1 MNNSESNIN
10 TKSQKKLIFII
21 FSFVIFPLLVI
32 FPLITVYL
40 SSSGL
45 KANKK
50 LKAEM
55 TFYKDSVRIPPNN
68 FLSLY
73 KNIEKNISFFK
84 EKIIV
89 VQFYDNNCK
98 DCDSVWFEMKRIQK
112 EFAKKTKRVQ
122 LLTYVLIDEPID
134 SLKKL
139 IDKYKPDTSSWE
151 ILVSKDDMYD
161 FLKKLKV
168 DSIKAVKTILLA
180 DRRGIIAN
188 YYDATKSTEINNL
201 MRHSTMLLPAKED
214 RKKIKYKREKDL
226 YQ

>member
-1 MNNSESNIN
+1 MNKPESNNN
-10 TKSQKKLIFII
+10 TKSQKKLIYKI
-21 FSFVIFPLLVI
+21 FSFVIIPLLVI
-32 FPLITVYL
+32 FPLFTLYL

-55 TFYKDSVRIPPNN
+55 KFYKDSVQIPSTD

-73 KNIEKNISFFK
+73 KNIETNVTSYKD
-84 EKIIV
+84 KILI
-89 VQFYDNNCK
+89 VQFFDKNCK
-98 DCDSVWFEMKRIQK
+98 DCDLVWSEMKRIQK

-122 LLTYVLIDEPID
+122 LLTYVMNDEPLD
-134 SLKKL
+134 SLKKI

-151 ILVSKDDMYD
+151 ILVSKDDMYG
-161 FLKKLKV
+161 FVKQLKV
-168 DSIKAVKTILLA
+168 DSAKVLKTLVLA
-180 DRRGIIAN
+180 DRKGIIAN
-188 YYDATKSTEINNL
+188 YYEATKKDDVNNL